1 MQKWFL
7 SQFKPNLCVLIPCCF
22 CRFCL
27 YGAVSGA
34 GAVNS
39 SLLVQHDNLHP
50 DQDQAIED
58 TLEKL
63 RAQPAPVMAIIP
75 GAGM

>member
-1 MQKWFL
+1 MFDKSKLLFL
-7 SQFKPNLCVLIPCCF
+7 IVASLIIF
-22 CRFCL
+22 NSI
-27 YGAVSGA
+27 YGVISGA

-50 DQDQAIED
+50 DQDKAIED
-58 TLEKL
+58 TLDKL

-75 GAGM
+75 GAGR